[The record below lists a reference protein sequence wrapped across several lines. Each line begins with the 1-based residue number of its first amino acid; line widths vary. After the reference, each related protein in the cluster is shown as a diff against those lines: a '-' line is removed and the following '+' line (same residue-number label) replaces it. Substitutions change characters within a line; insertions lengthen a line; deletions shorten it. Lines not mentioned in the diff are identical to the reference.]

1 MPGEILRLSDV
12 SISRGE
18 VPIVHDVSLD
28 VVPGAVTLIL
38 GANGAGKTTL
48 MDGIA
53 GLVRNTSGT
62 IHLDGVAI
70 DKFPTY
76 RRAQAGLGYVEQSR
90 TAFRTLTVEQNL
102 LVSQAG
108 DGDLDMVY
116 GLFPELEKRRH
127 LQAGHLSGGEQQMV
141 VLGRAL
147 ISDPKVVLIDEMS
160 LGLAPVIV
168 SRLMKAVTDLVGLG
182 IAVLLIEQFAHL
194 ALEVGTNVYVLRK
207 GRVVFSGPCEELR
220 GADQRL
226 HELYFGAAPTAAP
239 TTAPVAASTAATPAA
254 SAAAPAAAPTVAPAA
269 GTTPA
274 APTGGPEPEGETR

>member
-1 MPGEILRLSDV
+1 MSGEILRLRDV

-70 DKFPTY
+70 ERFPTY

-90 TAFRTLTVEQNL
+90 TVFRTLTVEQNL

-108 DGDLDMVY
+108 KGDLDMVY
-116 GLFPELEKRRH
+116 RLFPELEKRRN

-168 SRLMKAVTDLVGLG
+168 SRLMKAVGDLVGLG

-194 ALEVGTNVYVLRK
+194 ALEVGTNAYVLRK

-226 HELYFGAAPTAAP
+226 HELYFGAAPATAADAA
-239 TTAPVAASTAATPAA
+239 APVAQP
-254 SAAAPAAAPTVAPAA
+254 VAQPVAA
-269 GTTPA
+269 GTPA
-274 APTGGPEPEGETR
+274 VPSDGPEPEGGTR